1 MGLVREMR
9 GMRAIAQGQELVF
22 QNYFFFWEFDFISMA
37 HIGMSWTRCWNTG
50 VEFFQDQA
58 NTFCRNSF
66 FWSALKSLVG
76 PPFLLLAPSY
86 VLWKG

>member
-37 HIGMSWTRCWNTG
+37 HIGMSWTMCCGILGLNFSKTKPTPFAGIAFFG
-50 VEFFQDQA
+50 V
-58 NTFCRNSF
+58 
-66 FWSALKSLVG
+66 L
-76 PPFLLLAPSY
+76 
-86 VLWKG
+86 

>member
-22 QNYFFFWEFDFISMA
+22 RNYFFFWEFDFISMA
-37 HIGMSWTRCWNTG
+37 QVGMAWTMCWNIG

-58 NTFCRNSF
+58 NTFCKIAF
-66 FWSALKSLVG
+66 FG
-76 PPFLLLAPSY
+76 
-86 VLWKG
+86 VL